1 MDQGLIPNR
10 YAKALY
16 KFAFEKGAADRVYEL
31 MKCLCA
37 SFAGQPRLQEVVAN
51 PFVATEDKT
60 GLLTT
65 AACAKSTDTVFADF
79 LKLLVENR
87 RIDIVRLIALR
98 YLDIYRRAKII
109 CLVKIVTATDMPA
122 EVVGK
127 LHALVERHLPGAT
140 VEYTHLTDPSII
152 GGFIVDVNSERL
164 DASLESELR
173 QLRLK
178 LLSK

>member
-16 KFAFEKGAADRVYEL
+16 KFALEKGAATRVYEL
-31 MKCLCA
+31 MKRLCA

-51 PFVATEDKT
+51 PFVATDDKT
-60 GLLTT
+60 ALLST
-65 AACAKSTDTVFADF
+65 AAGAESADTVFADF
-79 LKLLVENR
+79 MKLLVENR
-87 RIDIVRLIALR
+87 RIDMVRAIALR
-98 YLDIYRRAKII
+98 YLDIYRRANNI
-109 CLVKIVTATDMPA
+109 CLVKIVTAADMPA
-122 EVVGK
+122 EVTAK

-152 GGFIVDVNSERL
+152 GGFVVDVNSERL
-164 DASLESELR
+164 DASLASELR
-173 QLRLK
+173 QLRLN

>member
-16 KFAFEKGAADRVYEL
+16 KFALEKGAADRVYEL

-98 YLDIYRRAKII
+98 YLDIYR
-109 CLVKIVTATDMPA
+109 
-122 EVVGK
+122 
-127 LHALVERHLPGAT
+127 
-140 VEYTHLTDPSII
+140 
-152 GGFIVDVNSERL
+152 
-164 DASLESELR
+164 
-173 QLRLK
+173 
-178 LLSK
+178 LS

>member
-16 KFAFEKGAADRVYEL
+16 KFALEKGAADRVYEL

-98 YLDIYRRAKII
+98 YLDIYRRANNI
-109 CLVKIVTATDMPA
+109 CLVKIVTAKIGRA
-122 EVVGK
+122 SCR
-127 LHALVERHLPGAT
+127 ER
-140 VEYTHLTDPSII
+140 V
-152 GGFIVDVNSERL
+152 
-164 DASLESELR
+164 
-173 QLRLK
+173 
-178 LLSK
+178 